1 MTHTQTTYTNRIALR
16 AGKKGARPAEVGA
29 LASVFEKSA
38 TELKQSKLLKCKQTL
53 QIATFNVGTLNRIG
67 QLPELIASAEEH
79 KIDIICI
86 QEHRYT
92 HTEDIKYHETGNGWS
107 LATVSAWKNSVNA
120 AVGGVGLL
128 IGPRALKTLN
138 SIEKI
143 QPRMMVATFNGNP
156 RATIVSCYSPTN
168 VSEENE
174 IVTFYDE
181 LSSLVRSIPKHNML
195 VIGGDMNAQIGKN
208 GNNKYS
214 LHNTSNRNGQHLTDF
229 MIENRLACLNTN
241 YQKRGGKLWTYTY
254 ANNTKAQID
263 YVLINK
269 KWKNSALNCEAY
281 SSFEGVSTDHRIVTA
296 KIRLSLRKN
305 DKRTATTKQYDWA
318 LLNNKDVRDK
328 YVLELRN
335 RFETLQEK
343 TEKSTPNDEY
353 ENFVNAHLEA
363 AAKYIPTK
371 IKTKYRVPWETLA
384 VREKRALVKTA
395 SKNYRKNP
403 TNTNALKLKTAQYQ
417 LAGIYIKEQTEYIQ
431 NQIDKIRDSVED
443 RQSRIAWQTINE
455 VSRRKNTAKA
465 KLKAA
470 NQQERI
476 KLWKQHFENLLGN
489 PPKITHEPIT
499 RIISKQLDIK
509 LGPFTQEELDS
520 VLRKIKN
527 RKAAGLDEIPPEV
540 WKTRQ
545 FDDILLRHCNAVY
558 NQNPIDRWTKG
569 CILPFPKKGDL
580 GLAKNYRGIT
590 LTSIAAK
597 IYNALLRNRIE
608 PKIDNILRKNQNGF
622 RRNRSTTS
630 QILTIRRILE
640 GVRAKNLQATLI
652 FVDFTK
658 AFDSIHRGKM
668 EQILLAYG
676 IPKETVAAITI
687 LYRNTKVK
695 VRSPDGDTEYF
706 DIVAGVLQGDTLAPY
721 LFIICLDYV
730 LRTSID
736 KIKENGFELTKKR
749 SRRYPA
755 TTIAD
760 ADYADD
766 IAILANTPDQ
776 AETLLH
782 SLEGAAA
789 SIGLHVNA
797 HKTEYMCYNQTGDIS
812 TLEGTPLKLVD
823 KFTYL
828 GSSVESTEKDIET
841 RLTKAWTAINRLSTI
856 WKSDL
861 TDKMKRSF
869 FQAAVTSILLYG
881 CTTWTLTKRLKKE
894 LDGNYT
900 RMLRA
905 ILNKSWQQHPTRH
918 QLYGH
923 LPPITKTIQVR
934 RTRHAGHCWRSRDE
948 LIRDVLLWIPTH
960 GREKQDDQLKRTFSS
975 YVRIQVV
982 VLKTCLGRWT
992 IGRSGERGSGISVLP
1007 ARYDDDD
1014 DMRKQ
1019 NLTLD
1024 NQQWSICHK
1033 IQRTN
1038 ERYTCSMHTHC
1049 I

>member
-1 MTHTQTTYTNRIALR
+1 MLAARISLTLSRHSSLSFIALGRSSGQQPVSSHSCWMYVR
-16 AGKKGARPAEVGA
+16 AGRPAFARPCVG
-29 LASVFEKSA
+29 
-38 TELKQSKLLKCKQTL
+38 
-53 QIATFNVGTLNRIG
+53 
-67 QLPELIASAEEH
+67 
-79 KIDIICI
+79 I
-86 QEHRYT
+86 Q
-92 HTEDIKYHETGNGWS
+92 
-107 LATVSAWKNSVNA
+107 
-120 AVGGVGLL
+120 
-128 IGPRALKTLN
+128 
-138 SIEKI
+138 
-143 QPRMMVATFNGNP
+143 
-156 RATIVSCYSPTN
+156 
-168 VSEENE
+168 
-174 IVTFYDE
+174 
-181 LSSLVRSIPKHNML
+181 
-195 VIGGDMNAQIGKN
+195 
-208 GNNKYS
+208 
-214 LHNTSNRNGQHLTDF
+214 
-229 MIENRLACLNTN
+229 
-241 YQKRGGKLWTYTY
+241 
-254 ANNTKAQID
+254 
-263 YVLINK
+263 
-269 KWKNSALNCEAY
+269 
-281 SSFEGVSTDHRIVTA
+281 
-296 KIRLSLRKN
+296 
-305 DKRTATTKQYDWA
+305 
-318 LLNNKDVRDK
+318 
-328 YVLELRN
+328 
-335 RFETLQEK
+335 
-343 TEKSTPNDEY
+343 
-353 ENFVNAHLEA
+353 
-363 AAKYIPTK
+363 
-371 IKTKYRVPWETLA
+371 
-384 VREKRALVKTA
+384 
-395 SKNYRKNP
+395 
-403 TNTNALKLKTAQYQ
+403 
-417 LAGIYIKEQTEYIQ
+417 YIQ

-455 VSRRKNTAKA
+455 VSRRKNTTKA

-509 LGPFTQEELDS
+509 LGPFTQGELDS

-630 QILTIRRILE
+630 QILTIRRTLE

-695 VRSPDGDTEYF
+695 VRSPDGDTKYF

-755 TTIAD
+755 TTITD

-782 SLEGAAA
+782 SLERAAA

-861 TDKMKRSF
+861 TNKMKRSF

-881 CTTWTLTKRLKKE
+881 CTTWTLTKRLEKK

-923 LPPITKTIQVR
+923 LPPITKSIYFPMVFAR
-934 RTRHAGHCWRSRDE
+934 
-948 LIRDVLLWIPTH
+948 
-960 GREKQDDQLKRTFSS
+960 K
-975 YVRIQVV
+975 
-982 VLKTCLGRWT
+982 WT
-992 IGRSGERGSGISVLP
+992 
-1007 ARYDDDD
+1007 
-1014 DMRKQ
+1014 
-1019 NLTLD
+1019 
-1024 NQQWSICHK
+1024 
-1033 IQRTN
+1033 
-1038 ERYTCSMHTHC
+1038 
-1049 I
+1049 